1 MRKLLRLLLGVGRI
15 LSAVL
20 FLFFFACMAFT
31 LFFGAPVSTIFETVD
46 IVRMDQTSIGVVTN
60 VEIDRSDSV
69 TATRIT
75 YQFTVPNQVISS
87 TRVFPG
93 FLGNKGGY
101 SGSSR
106 LANEFPIGKRCVVY
120 YDASCPTRCSLKQGW
135 FCWSV
140 GFTAVV
146 WGGCFSKMRRKNLK
160 IEILALV
167 VQIYGAGLLFV
178 GPLAVQLHEIHWH
191 FFSLVVIGVSVTIY
205 QLVARNLTVA
215 EQPNSGIKVV
225 VEV

>member
-1 MRKLLRLLLGVGRI
+1 M
-15 LSAVL
+15 
-20 FLFFFACMAFT
+20 M
-31 LFFGAPVSTIFETVD
+31 FFGAPVSMIFETVD
-46 IVRMDQTSIGVVTN
+46 IVRMDKNSIGVVTN
-60 VEIDRSDSV
+60 VETEQSDSV

-75 YQFTVPNQVISS
+75 YQFTVQNQVISS

-93 FLGNKGGY
+93 FLGNHGAY
-101 SGSSR
+101 TGSSR
-106 LANEFPIGKRCVVY
+106 LAKEFPVGKRCVVY

>member
-1 MRKLLRLLLGVGRI
+1 MCRVLRCVM
-15 LSAVL
+15 SN
-20 FLFFFACMAFT
+20 T
-31 LFFGAPVSTIFETVD
+31 LF
-46 IVRMDQTSIGVVTN
+46 
-60 VEIDRSDSV
+60 VEAGLV
-69 TATRIT
+69 LLVGWF
-75 YQFTVPNQVISS
+75 Y
-87 TRVFPG
+87 
-93 FLGNKGGY
+93 
-101 SGSSR
+101 
-106 LANEFPIGKRCVVY
+106 
-120 YDASCPTRCSLKQGW
+120 RCSL
-135 FCWSV
+135 
-140 GFTAVV
+140 
-146 WGGCFSKMRRKNLK
+146 GGCFSKMRRKNLK

>member
-1 MRKLLRLLLGVGRI
+1 MHGI
-15 LSAVL
+15 HAV
-20 FLFFFACMAFT
+20 FR
-31 LFFGAPVSTIFETVD
+31 VSMIFETVD
-46 IVRMDQTSIGVVTN
+46 IVRMDKNSIGVVTN
-60 VEIDRSDSV
+60 VETEQSDSV

-75 YQFTVPNQVISS
+75 YQFTVQNQVISS
-87 TRVFPG
+87 
-93 FLGNKGGY
+93 
-101 SGSSR
+101 
-106 LANEFPIGKRCVVY
+106 IGKRCVVY

-167 VQIYGAGLLFV
+167 VQVYGAGLLFV

-191 FFSLVVIGVSVTIY
+191 FFSLVVIGVPVTIY
-205 QLVARNLTVA
+205 QLVARNQTVV
-215 EQPNSGIKVV
+215 EQPNS
-225 VEV
+225 ELE

>member
-1 MRKLLRLLLGVGRI
+1 MCRVLRWVM
-15 LSAVL
+15 SN
-20 FLFFFACMAFT
+20 T
-31 LFFGAPVSTIFETVD
+31 LF
-46 IVRMDQTSIGVVTN
+46 
-60 VEIDRSDSV
+60 VEAGLV
-69 TATRIT
+69 LL
-75 YQFTVPNQVISS
+75 V
-87 TRVFPG
+87 
-93 FLGNKGGY
+93 
-101 SGSSR
+101 
-106 LANEFPIGKRCVVY
+106 
-120 YDASCPTRCSLKQGW
+120 GW

-205 QLVARNLTVA
+205 LSL
-215 EQPNSGIKVV
+215 IHI
-225 VEV
+225 